1 MKCSELYRLLKK
13 YGWYVVSQRGSH
25 IKMKHDSIAEMI
37 IFPDHRSREISKGL
51 EKWIKK
57 IAGINEKGNK

>member
-1 MKCSELYRLLKK
+1 
-13 YGWYVVSQRGSH
+13 
-25 IKMKHDSIAEMI
+25 MKHDSIAEMI